1 MRAGAATSAIMLKKR
16 NGLPSGCIRK
26 TDSAFPIGIPGL
38 KKWKNTM
45 VVTATVRACSMAAP
59 HAATENN
66 SE

>member
-1 MRAGAATSAIMLKKR
+1 
-16 NGLPSGCIRK
+16 
-26 TDSAFPIGIPGL
+26 
-38 KKWKNTM
+38 M